1 MIEACIFDIGGTLI
15 RTEEAL
21 LGAIKETLL
30 ENGLNPPPD
39 DDISIHFGVGHRNIF
54 SRIISK
60 ICEKEDVTPLIERC
74 YGSFV
79 KKYPYEFL
87 DKFQLMPEA
96 ESCLAG
102 LRQRGIKTACQ
113 TGMERSEALVLL
125 ERFNTLKY
133 FPVLVAFE
141 DAEKPRPNPDAMYLA
156 LKKLNISD
164 KNRCLY
170 IGDTITDV
178 RFAKNAG
185 VKIACVTTG
194 PQKREIL
201 EKEKPDYIIN
211 NLTGLLDLV

>member
-30 ENGLNPPPD
+30 GNGLNPPPD
-39 DDISIHFGVGHRNIF
+39 EDIFIHFGIGHRNIF
-54 SRIISK
+54 SKIISK
-60 ICEKEDVTPLIERC
+60 TCEKEDIAPLIEKC

-96 ESCLAG
+96 ENCLAE
-102 LRQRGIKTACQ
+102 LRQRGIKLACQ
-113 TGMERSEALVLL
+113 TGMMRSEARILL
-125 ERFNTLKY
+125 EHFGILEY

-141 DAEKPRPNPDAMYLA
+141 DADKSRPYPNAMYLT
-156 LKKLNISD
+156 LKRLDISD
-164 KNRCLY
+164 NRCLY
-170 IGDTITDV
+170 IGDTINDI

-194 PQKREIL
+194 PQKREML
-201 EKEKPDYIIN
+201 EKEKPDCIIN
-211 NLTGLLDLV
+211 NLTDLLDLV